1 MVKEAALS
9 ADKEIRKEKLD
20 KLEEQEDEDKI
31 KEIVAKKKK
40 KATAKAKSGSKL
52 SEKKVKDAQES
63 EQN

>member
-40 KATAKAKSGSKL
+40 KAAVKAKSGSKL